1 MIFNMIA
8 VFICGMFL
16 VAFFGTIVASTI
28 ALMKSFFSKPFK
40 WADSLVICMVLFMGV
55 FALIGTYS
63 IITMIGT
70 LA

>member
-8 VFICGMFL
+8 LFICGMFL
-16 VAFFGTIVASTI
+16 VMFFGTMIASAI
-28 ALMKSFFSKPFK
+28 ALMKSFVQKPFE
-40 WADSLVICMVLFMGV
+40 WADSFVLCMVLFMSV

-70 LA
+70 PA